1 MLKNILKDLEDNPYL
16 LPITSAKLMPLLQIL
31 HDKGQILLLR
41 NEQYIS
47 DSWIIT
53 NIPAML
59 EKVLGSIFAPRD
71 FPQHIAPGS
80 TGIVPK
86 SRISEAFPDLII
98 DMIIGFLEHFEFCH
112 RVGLDWVRD
121 NQSNRAMPDDQYYL
135 FPALLT
141 LESIPNTIWENHDR
155 PYCCACMYFTAEGQ
169 FFTIRFLHVILLRLA
184 FLFALP
190 QDDTAHTASEDEA
203 PALKRSCTMWKS
215 GITWHDTNGV
225 STHFEVRELKT
236 VILIMSSAEGSEIHC
251 VRLRAQLLKTILK
264 AKHEFCPRVYVNE
277 FIMKLESDMLPQA
290 VEKCPKQST
299 RYSLKYISDRI
310 STRDAEDHQDLVL
323 VNPDGSP
330 GSRVSELL
338 YFEPYTLLTSDL
350 IKQMFSKETSKCSV
364 SDFFISELAGR
375 LYPYNNIIIQI
386 LVPQPRLLSE
396 KLKMDV
402 YSLNSLDEM
411 SQQLRCVHILETW
424 VEQQDSPATYR
435 KLRQVFNRYSI
446 FCGRNPLGL
455 VRINIIQQIS
465 TVIS

>member
-1 MLKNILKDLEDNPYL
+1 
-16 LPITSAKLMPLLQIL
+16 
-31 HDKGQILLLR
+31 
-41 NEQYIS
+41 
-47 DSWIIT
+47 
-53 NIPAML
+53 
-59 EKVLGSIFAPRD
+59 
-71 FPQHIAPGS
+71 
-80 TGIVPK
+80 
-86 SRISEAFPDLII
+86 
-98 DMIIGFLEHFEFCH
+98 
-112 RVGLDWVRD
+112 
-121 NQSNRAMPDDQYYL
+121 
-135 FPALLT
+135 
-141 LESIPNTIWENHDR
+141 
-155 PYCCACMYFTAEGQ
+155 
-169 FFTIRFLHVILLRLA
+169 
-184 FLFALP
+184 
-190 QDDTAHTASEDEA
+190 
-203 PALKRSCTMWKS
+203 
-215 GITWHDTNGV
+215 
-225 STHFEVRELKT
+225 
-236 VILIMSSAEGSEIHC
+236 
-251 VRLRAQLLKTILK
+251 
-264 AKHEFCPRVYVNE
+264 
-277 FIMKLESDMLPQA
+277 MKLESDMLPQA
-290 VEKCPKQST
+290 VEKCPTQST

-375 LYPYNNIIIQI
+375 LYPYNNIITQI

-396 KLKMDV
+396 KLKMDI
-402 YSLNSLDEM
+402 YSLDSLDEM